1 MTKYRNRSIAV
12 IAALALVISMIPAMA
27 FGASKTV
34 KAVTG
39 LEVYQM
45 SNTSAE
51 LDWNYV
57 NGSEGYKVYKATS
70 KTGKIYPCKNDQER
84 EKDVLYRQESETG
97 KHLLFQN

>member
-45 SNTSAE
+45 SNTSAD
-51 LDWNYV
+51 LTGIMSTDQKGIKSIKRLARQV
-57 NGSEGYKVYKATS
+57 N
-70 KTGKIYPCKNDQER
+70 IP
-84 EKDVLYRQESETG
+84 L
-97 KHLLFQN
+97 